1 MTSRSSFVF
10 GSGAAILSAS
20 HMMTA
25 SAANLVPLRIAASPT
40 DSTAQGFYA
49 QDMGFFKN
57 AGFDVQIDLV
67 RNTSALVA
75 GLVGGSLD
83 IIAGSIVPVAQAHNS
98 GIDIRVIGPG
108 NIYAGPPTP
117 AAIVTGMNSTIKTGA
132 DLNGKTCA
140 VNGIKDLSQVALQAW
155 ADSTGGDS
163 KSIKIVEVAFPEIPA
178 ALAAGRVE
186 AGMLVEPFASSSLKK
201 GEVRILGD
209 AMAPIGP
216 RFMLTGWFATAKWL
230 AANRDSAHRYVNV
243 MYQTAKW
250 ANGHHAESAGILS
263 KYAKLPLEA
272 VQGMARAYYGE
283 VPLTAAVAQP
293 VLDAASKYVG
303 LQATSAAD
311 LLWVG

>member
-20 HMMTA
+20 HIMTA

-117 AAIVTGMNSTIKTGA
+117 AAIVTGMNSTIK
-132 DLNGKTCA
+132 
-140 VNGIKDLSQVALQAW
+140 
-155 ADSTGGDS
+155 TGGDS

-303 LQATSAAD
+303 LQTTSAAD
-311 LLWVG
+311 LLWTG

>member
-1 MTSRSSFVF
+1 MTARSSFIL
-10 GSGAAILSAS
+10 GSGAAVLGAS
-20 HMMTA
+20 HMTGA
-25 SAANLVPLRIAASPT
+25 SAANLIPLHVAASPT
-40 DSTAQGFYA
+40 DSTAQAFYA
-49 QDMGFFKN
+49 QDLGFFKN

-108 NIYAGPPTP
+108 NIYAGAPTP

-140 VNGIKDLSQVALQAW
+140 VNGIRDLSQVALQAW

-163 KSIKIVEVAFPEIPA
+163 KSIKIIEVAFPEIPA

-186 AGMLVEPFASSSLKK
+186 AGMLVEPFASTSIKK

-209 AMAPIGP
+209 AMAAIGP

-230 AANRDSAHRYVNV
+230 AANRETAHRFVNV

-263 KYAKLPLEA
+263 KYASLPLES

-293 VLDAASKYVG
+293 VLNAATKYVG
-303 LQATSAAD
+303 MQATSAAD
-311 LLWVG
+311 LLWAG